1 MSIALPS
8 PRRTVALR
16 MPGATQA
23 ARMDAADVEAM
34 LVRAQAM
41 GLSPQLDPQIAV
53 VLAAVRL
60 RNDVPEK
67 LYAALASVMGALY
80 GAAEGA

>member
-1 MSIALPS
+1 MSPALPS

-16 MPGATQA
+16 MPGTTLA
-23 ARMDAADVEAM
+23 ARMDAANVEAM